1 MSSGSKIFTG
11 YRALG
16 FVSDH
21 VPLATRYNKRL
32 KENYVITSVGN
43 AFHTYNCSKLG
54 ITQISDKHPD
64 SITCIAVNNRYVF
77 TGCGNQVRAFKRSRQ
92 LVHTF
97 DGHSVEVHLL
107 LPFGNHLISVD
118 IHSNLKIWDVEN
130 GGVYLEMEFSN
141 STFHI
146 SALVHPSTYLNKVVL
161 GSKQGT
167 LQLWN
172 ILKDQMLYSFT
183 GWGSPITILQ
193 QSPAIDVIAVGLAD
207 GRTILHNIKYDE
219 TIMHFQQD
227 WGPVSAIS
235 FRTDGHPIMVT
246 GSTAGHIALWNLEE
260 KKLQSQIR
268 NAHYSA
274 VSGMNCLPSEP
285 LMVTSAADNSL
296 KVWIFDLPDG
306 GGRLLRQRSGH
317 SAPPNVIHH
326 YGNNG
331 KNVLSAGQDSFLKS
345 FSTIHDSENKSLGR
359 ASFNKAGTKRMGLQ
373 KDKYM
378 MPPIT
383 AFAAEVTRAS
393 DWDSIVACHRGLS
406 QVTTWNFQK
415 STMGK
420 LRLCHPRFEEKEF
433 QTATA
438 KCVDISS
445 CGNFCVIG
453 YSSGHVDKYNLQSG
467 IHRGSIGDPAHHCCV
482 MGVVVDGMNQILVTA
497 GLDGEIRF
505 WGFKKH
511 QQIDSLRTDGYIS
524 GIVLH
529 RDSSMLAVS
538 LDNFQIIV
546 VDLDT
551 RRVVRKFQGH
561 SNKVTGMS
569 FSPDARWLISA
580 GMDCTVRTWDLPS
593 GRLVD
598 CFMTEMAVTS
608 LTMSPTAD
616 FLVTCH
622 IDSVGLYTWYNK
634 TLLSL
639 VSLAPLPDDY
649 QPQEVDMPDTQVTAS
664 VDSQTGEDNSME
676 DDPQDYASPEQLSAE
691 LVTLSLLPNSRW
703 QNLLNLDVIKMRN
716 KPKEPPK
723 VPKAAPFFL
732 PTIAGLQPKFDI
744 QDNKEEGDK
753 KQSRSDLSRFNSL
766 SELGRK
772 LEESNEGLTALDYL
786 KELGPSAVD
795 SEIRCLGPDA
805 GGSVT
810 VMCQFLDMISYV
822 LDTKKDF
829 EISNAYLGLFLK
841 IHGDTISSH
850 PELVEALIEVK
861 QKLSETWGSIQDL
874 FTLNLTLLTHLRTAK
889 I

>member
-1 MSSGSKIFTG
+1 M
-11 YRALG
+11 
-16 FVSDH
+16 
-21 VPLATRYNKRL
+21 PLATRYNKRL
-32 KENYVITSVGN
+32 KENYVITSVGKS
-43 AFHTYNCSKLG
+43 FHTYNCSRLG
-54 ITQISDKHPD
+54 ITNISDVHPD
-64 SITCIAVNNRYVF
+64 NITCIAVNNRYVF
-77 TGCGNQVRAFKRSRQ
+77 TGCANVVRAFKRSRQ

-97 DGHSVEVHLL
+97 EGHSSEVHLL
-107 LPFGNHLISVD
+107 LPFGNHLISID

-146 SALVHPSTYLNKVVL
+146 TALVHPSTYLNKIVL

-172 ILKDQMLYSFT
+172 ILKDKMLYSFS
-183 GWGSPITILQ
+183 GWGSPITVLQ
-193 QSPAIDVIAVGLAD
+193 QSPAIDVIAVGLSD

-219 TIMHFQQD
+219 VIMHFQQD

-235 FRTDGHPIMVT
+235 FRTDGHPIMIT

-268 NAHYSA
+268 HAHHST
-274 VSGMNCLPSEP
+274 VSGMSCLPSEP

-317 SAPPNVIHH
+317 SAPPNTIHH

-331 KNVLSAGQDSFLKS
+331 KNVLSAGQDSVLRS

-359 ASFNKAGTKRMGLQ
+359 ASYNKAETKRTGLL
-373 KDKYM
+373 KDKHM

-383 AFAAEVTRAS
+383 AFAADVSRAS
-393 DWDSIVACHRGLS
+393 DWDNIVACHRGLA
-406 QVTTWNFQK
+406 QVTTWNYQRG
-415 STMGK
+415 TMGK
-420 LRLCHPRFEEKEF
+420 FRLCHPRFEEKQF
-433 QTATA
+433 RSATA
-438 KCVDISS
+438 QCVDISS

-453 YSSGHVDKYNLQSG
+453 YSTGHVDKYNLQSG
-467 IHRGSIGDPAHHCCV
+467 IHRGSIGDPAHTCAV
-482 MGVVVDGMNQILVTA
+482 MGVAVDGMNQVLVTA

-511 QQIDSLRTDGYIS
+511 KKIDTLQTESYIA
-524 GIVLH
+524 GIILH
-529 RDSSMLAVS
+529 RESSMLAVA
-538 LDNFQIIV
+538 LDDFRIFV

-569 FSPDARWLISA
+569 FSPDARWLISSA
-580 GMDCTVRTWDLPS
+580 MDCTVRSWDLPS

-598 CFMTEMAVTS
+598 CFSVEMAVTS
-608 LTMSPTAD
+608 LSMSPTSD
-616 FLVTCH
+616 FLVTSH
-622 IDSVGLYTWYNK
+622 VDSVGVYTWYNK
-634 TLLSL
+634 TLLSHI
-639 VSLAPLPDDY
+639 SLAPLPDDY
-649 QPQEVDMPDTQVTAS
+649 QPQEVDMPDTRF
-664 VDSQTGEDNSME
+664 TGAEDNQNAE
-676 DDPQDYASPEQLSAE
+676 DDTALEDVEDYASPEQLSSE

-703 QNLLNLDVIKMRN
+703 HNLLNLDVIKMRN

-732 PTIAGLQPKFDI
+732 PTIPGLQPKFAVPE
-744 QDNKEEGDK
+744 NTEETDK
-753 KQSRSDLSRFNSL
+753 KKSDADLSRFNSL
-766 SELGRK
+766 GELGRRLDDENK
-772 LEESNEGLTALDYL
+772 DQSALGYL

-795 SEIRCLGPDA
+795 NEIRCLGPDA

-810 VMCQFLDMISYV
+810 TMCQFLHLISHV

-829 EISNAYLGLFLK
+829 EVANAYLGLFLK

-850 PELVEALIEVK
+850 PELVEVLREVK
-861 QKLSETWGSIQDL
+861 EKLNQTWTSIQDL

>member
-1 MSSGSKIFTG
+1 MPTGSKIFSG

-21 VPLATRYNKRL
+21 VPLAARYNKRL
-32 KENYVITSVGN
+32 KENYVITSVGRS
-43 AFHTYNCSKLG
+43 FHTYNCSKLG
-54 ITQISDKHPD
+54 ITNISDRHPD
-64 SITCIAVNNRYVF
+64 NISCIAVTNRYVF
-77 TGCGNQVRAFKRSRQ
+77 TGCGKDVRAFKRSRQ

-97 DGHSVEVHLL
+97 EGHTNEVHLL
-107 LPFGNHLISVD
+107 LPFGSHLISVD

-146 SALVHPSTYLNKVVL
+146 TALMHPSTYLNKVVL

-172 ILKDQMLYSFT
+172 VLKDKMLYSFN
-183 GWGSPITILQ
+183 GWSSSVTFLQ
-193 QSPAIDVIAVGLAD
+193 QSPAIDVIAVGLSD
-207 GRTILHNIKYDE
+207 GRAILHNIKYDE
-219 TIMHFQQD
+219 TVMQFQQD

-268 NAHYSA
+268 HAHQST
-274 VSGMNCLPSEP
+274 VSGMSCLPSEP

-317 SAPPNVIHH
+317 SAPPNTIYH
-326 YGNNG
+326 YDNNG
-331 KNVLSAGQDSFLKS
+331 KNILSAGQDSVLRS
-345 FSTIHDSENKSLGR
+345 FSTIHESESKSLGR
-359 ASFNKAGTKRMGLQ
+359 ASYNKSETKKAGLLR
-373 KDKYM
+373 DRHM

-383 AFAAEVTRAS
+383 VFAADVTRAS
-393 DWDSIVACHRGLS
+393 DWDNIVACHRGLA
-406 QVTTWNFQK
+406 QVTTWNYQRG
-415 STMGK
+415 TMGK
-420 LRLCHPRFEEKEF
+420 FRLCHPRFQEK
-433 QTATA
+433 QYQSATA
-438 KCVDISS
+438 QCVDISS

-467 IHRGSIGDPAHHCCV
+467 IHRGAVGDRAHEC
-482 MGVVVDGMNQILVTA
+482 GVVGVAVDGMNQVLVTA

-511 QQIDSLRTDGYIS
+511 QKIDSIHTENYIS
-524 GIVLH
+524 RILLH
-529 RDSSMLAVS
+529 RESSMMAVA

-561 SNKVTGMS
+561 SNKVTGLS
-569 FSPDARWLISA
+569 FSPDARWLISSA
-580 GMDCTVRTWDLPS
+580 MDCTVRTWDVPS

-598 CFMTEMAVTS
+598 CFSVEMAVTS
-608 LTMSPTAD
+608 LSMSPSAD
-616 FLVTCH
+616 FLVTSH
-622 IDSVGLYTWYNK
+622 VDSVGVYTWYNK
-634 TLLSL
+634 TLLSH
-639 VSLAPLPDDY
+639 VSLAPLSDDY
-649 QPQEVDMPDTQVTAS
+649 QPQEVEMPDTRSTGAD
-664 VDSQTGEDNSME
+664 DSQTGN
-676 DDPQDYASPEQLSAE
+676 DDSYPDESEDYASPEQLSSE

-703 QNLLNLDVIKMRN
+703 QNLLNLDIIKMRN

-732 PTIAGLQPKFDI
+732 PTIPGLQPKFAAP
-744 QDNKEEGDK
+744 GDTVETGK
-753 KQSRSDLSRFNSL
+753 KKSEVDLSRFNAL
-766 SELGRK
+766 GELGRR
-772 LEESNEGLTALDYL
+772 LEEGKEEQSALGYL
-786 KELGPSAVD
+786 KQLGPSAVD
-795 SEIRCLGPDA
+795 NEIRCLGPDS
-805 GGSVT
+805 GGSVST
-810 VMCQFLDMISYV
+810 LCLFLYMVSHT
-822 LDTKKDF
+822 LDTKRDF
-829 EISNAYLGLFLK
+829 ELGNAYLGLFLK
-841 IHGDTISSH
+841 IHGEMVSSH
-850 PELVEALIEVK
+850 PELLDALREVK
-861 QKLSETWGSIQDL
+861 GKLNHTWNSVQDL